1 MLNLPGVF
9 FKQPFAL
16 MQWIKGLLPEMIN
29 LLNSTRV
36 TITSVSS
43 AQVKLGECVTK
54 FRLNVANLED
64 LNHAIVSLSKISEIY
79 RYCAGD

>member
-1 MLNLPGVF
+1 MDKRFV
-9 FKQPFAL
+9 
-16 MQWIKGLLPEMIN
+16 PEMIN

-43 AQVKLGECVTK
+43 AQVKLGECVTN
-54 FRLNVANLED
+54 FSECLNLED

-79 RYCAGD
+79 DIVRVIN